1 MLCLSSGE
9 HAPTVLLIHPNRDW
23 KMFAMRQ
30 LIESM
35 DREKVGLYN
44 FEAYGDFWLAREK
57 MSFDYTYLPERKS
70 VVVWVNKPIDTES
83 ACVFA
88 VDAQSGVTIE
98 EAIFVDATG
107 QQSQLQIRK
116 QQEGRYLLLK

>member
-1 MLCLSSGE
+1 
-9 HAPTVLLIHPNRDW
+9 
-23 KMFAMRQ
+23 
-30 LIESM
+30 M

-57 MSFDYTYLPERKS
+57 MSFDYTYLPDRKS
-70 VVVWVNKPIDTES
+70 VVVWVNEPIDDAA
-83 ACVFA
+83 ACIFA
-88 VDAQSGVTIE
+88 VDVQTDIAIE